1 MASAFTERE
10 NAQLNQIAKDIT
22 IEMFAPDATKQALRN
37 IALTAGNPKLQNFLT
52 AGYMLESMI
61 SKEQSGLALTK
72 YEIAQRQN
80 WSPLAPGLTVEE
92 RLRRLNEIRRDL
104 KDGLGVYANVYG
116 SAYVDAA
123 TAMEQSIL
131 DSAKADMT
139 APQNQMRLIP
149 RGSNVPLDEMSDD
162 QIRALIRAKKS
173 EGLR

>member
-1 MASAFTERE
+1 MT
-10 NAQLNQIAKDIT
+10 
-22 IEMFAPDATKQALRN
+22 
-37 IALTAGNPKLQNFLT
+37 
-52 AGYMLESMI
+52 
-61 SKEQSGLALTK
+61 
-72 YEIAQRQN
+72 
-80 WSPLAPGLTVEE
+80 
-92 RLRRLNEIRRDL
+92 
-104 KDGLGVYANVYG
+104 G